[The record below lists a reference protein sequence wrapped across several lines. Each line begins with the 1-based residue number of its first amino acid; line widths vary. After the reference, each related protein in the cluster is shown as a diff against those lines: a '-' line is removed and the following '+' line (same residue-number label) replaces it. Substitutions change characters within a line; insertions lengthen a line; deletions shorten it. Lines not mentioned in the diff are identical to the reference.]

1 MMPRRQRP
9 SAHRCQQTSSVLP
22 DPANPR
28 TPVSSI
34 ERLLHTSLA
43 IVPLAVAVILKATA
57 VAETFLPADES
68 PARTSS
74 ALSTP
79 DSNSELRT
87 KLRTSMPT
95 PYNKKVSE
103 DI

>member
-1 MMPRRQRP
+1 
-9 SAHRCQQTSSVLP
+9 VLP

-57 VAETFLPADES
+57 VAETE
-68 PARTSS
+68 T
-74 ALSTP
+74 
-79 DSNSELRT
+79 
-87 KLRTSMPT
+87 
-95 PYNKKVSE
+95 V
-103 DI
+103 